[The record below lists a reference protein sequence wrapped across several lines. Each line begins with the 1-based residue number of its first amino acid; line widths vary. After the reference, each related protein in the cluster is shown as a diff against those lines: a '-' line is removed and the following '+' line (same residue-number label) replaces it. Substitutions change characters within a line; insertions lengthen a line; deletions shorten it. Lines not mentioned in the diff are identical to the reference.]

1 MKRGGKIEV
10 CVLIALLLGA
20 GAKAASNTTGPYD
33 GIVERNVFNLHAP
46 PPVVNPADLIQKTPP
61 PKVTFTGI
69 TTILGKKLAFLTI
82 PAAKPGA
89 IPQSM
94 MLAEGQAQDD
104 IEVKQIDERAG
115 IVKIV
120 NHSEPQTLDF
130 DHDGVKPTGAP
141 PPAANTVIPP
151 PAPPPNNVIRP
162 LRSLPPR
169 VLSPEEQTALIEIQR
184 VKYQQENNPISKLL
198 PPTEMTPEMNSPA
211 PQ

>member
-1 MKRGGKIEV
+1 MKRGTIEIYT
-10 CVLIALLLGA
+10 LIGLLLSA
-20 GAKAASNTTGPYD
+20 GAKAASNSAGNPYD
-33 GIVERNVFNLHAP
+33 GIMERNVFNVHPSP
-46 PPVVNPADLIQKTPP
+46 PAVLRTPIPLSPPP

-69 TTILGKKLAFLTI
+69 TSILSRKLAFLTVT
-82 PAAKPGA
+82 ATKPGA
-89 IPQSM
+89 VPQSM

-120 NHSEPQTLDF
+120 NHNEPQTLDF

-141 PPAANTVIPP
+141 PPAGNTMIPP
-151 PAPPPNNVIRP
+151 PAPPPVNVIRP
-162 LRSLPPR
+162 LHSRAT
-169 VLSPEEQTALIEIQR
+169 LSPEEQTALIEIQR

-198 PPTEMTPEMNSPA
+198 PPTQMTPEMNTPA